1 MARIRSVNPALF
13 TDEAFVAMTA
23 LARLLLIGV
32 WTECDDQGVFE
43 LKPLTL
49 KMRIFPADDV
59 DMDSLLAELQAK
71 RWVCGFE
78 VDGKAYGACRNFRKY
93 QKPKAPKCWHPLP
106 PGLRSWVGLARAGG
120 GDRTDPDLFPQS
132 GEMPSAEPAPLPPKG
147 EISSLME
154 DGEVEEEEEEGSEGV
169 SVAAREA
176 PLPDGWAPTHT
187 DLAWAVGQR
196 GDLGPVDIELQ
207 TEAFRLHMREHRQ
220 VSPDWSSRWRK
231 WMLGARAGALE
242 RGGTGKK
249 RLGAVRGAA
258 GGASSPIAE
267 PWEQRVRGERQDRDA
282 GKAPTMWDRR
292 RHDWGPKPDEQ
303 GCHAPAEL
311 CARFGFV
318 RAAMVH

>member
-13 TDEAFVAMTA
+13 TDEAFVAMPA

-71 RWVCGFE
+71 RWVCGFD

-106 PGLRSWVGLARAGG
+106 PGLRSWVGLARAAGG
-120 GDRTDPDLFPQS
+120 EHADPDPFPRS
-132 GEMPSAEPAPLPPKG
+132 GETPPSEPVPFLQNG
-147 EISSLME
+147 ETSSLME
-154 DGEVEEEEEEGSEGV
+154 DGGEEVEEEEGSEGV

-187 DLAWAVGQR
+187 DLTWVVGQR
-196 GDLGPVDIELQ
+196 SDLATVDIELQ

-220 VSPDWSSRWRK
+220 LSPDWSSRWRK
-231 WMLGARAGALE
+231 WMLRAHAGALE
-242 RGGTGKK
+242 RDTGAAK
-249 RLGAVRGAA
+249 RLGEGRGGGRGASA
-258 GGASSPIAE
+258 PIAE
-267 PWEQRVRGERQDRDA
+267 PWEQRVRGERADRDA

-292 RHDWGPKPDEQ
+292 RNDWGPKPDEQ

-318 RAAMVH
+318 RAAMMH